1 MTVVLPLLLVMLSVP
16 LVLGV
21 GRWRPSWSGGVG
33 ALGTAGA
40 LAAFAWSVHAGPAQ
54 VSVDWIPTWHV
65 RLALALDGLS
75 VLYGVLILGVGL
87 LILLYARV
95 YMPHYLEER
104 RRPRHDE
111 VRLHAWILT
120 FMAAM
125 LLLVLA
131 RDALLL
137 VIALDLTT
145 VASYFLIGYDRER
158 VESRTAALL
167 ALVITGSTSVVLLAG
182 VVLLGVT
189 YGTFSLEELTD
200 LAARGGPGPRLTVAL
215 VFLAVGALGKSAQAP
230 FHFWLPRAMAAPT
243 PVSAY
248 LHSAAMVAAGVFVLQ
263 RFFPLFALEPRVL
276 HGLAVVGLLSMGMG
290 SLFSLGARRL
300 KRVLAYSTI
309 AQYGY
314 VLVLVGLGGDGA
326 PFYVLAHGLC
336 KAALFLTVGAI
347 TEATGKDS
355 LSDLGGLWRSQPW
368 LAGTSAVAAAGLG
381 GLPLTVGFF
390 KDELFFHALA
400 ARGPFWCGAGVL
412 GAALTLGYTGR
423 LWVRLFLGE
432 PRGVGP
438 RAPGGLVWPVGVL
451 GAATLLGGVWLAPL
465 SRLASAAG
473 GEMKGHAVEVSL
485 GYHLDAR
492 VENLLALGAWT
503 LGAALVASRRWWEA
517 RLVTLIHAASQV
529 GAERVYGEVLSRAD
543 ALSDALRNLEVRDL
557 RDRVAAVLVPAGL
570 LTLAA
575 LVFPPSGGPLFV
587 MGPVGRA
594 DVPLLMGLLIAA
606 GAAVAALGA
615 GNHLHLVMVL
625 SCVGFSLAGVF
636 SFAAAPDVAFTAVL
650 VETTFTLLFVALLSR
665 LPRSS
670 RERAQ
675 TEATRPRWR
684 DWLYTGVAGGSATAM
699 TWNALSHLSE
709 ERVMTRHIAL
719 TESAHA
725 KDVVSAIIADFRGLD
740 TVGETSVMVVV
751 LLGVMHLLSGERAE

>member
-1 MTVVLPLLLVMLSVP
+1 MTVVLPLVLVSLSVP

-21 GRWRPSWSGGVG
+21 GRWRPAWAGLVGVG
-33 ALGTAGA
+33 GA
-40 LAAFAWSVHAGPAQ
+40 AVSLAAFARGVAEGPARLD
-54 VSVDWIPTWHV
+54 VPWIPTWNA
-65 RLALALDGLS
+65 RLTLALDGLS
-75 VLYGVLILGVGL
+75 VLYGGLVLGVGL
-87 LILLYARV
+87 LVLLYARV
-95 YMPHYLEER
+95 YMPHYLEEQG
-104 RRPRHDE
+104 RPRDE
-111 VRLHAWILT
+111 EPRLHAWILV

-125 LLLVLA
+125 LVLVMA

-137 VIALDLTT
+137 VVALDVTT

-158 VESRTAALL
+158 VASRGAALL
-167 ALVITGSTSVVLLAG
+167 ALVVTGSTSVVLLVG

-189 YGTFSLEELTD
+189 YGTFDLERLVD
-200 LAARGGPGPRLTVAL
+200 LATRVGPGSRLGWAL
-215 VFLAVGALGKSAQAP
+215 GCVAVGALGKSAQVP

-263 RFFPLFALEPRVL
+263 RFFPLLALEPRVL
-276 HGLAVVGLLSMGMG
+276 QALAWVGLGSMVMG
-290 SLFSLGARRL
+290 SVFSLGSRRL

-314 VLVLVGLGGDGA
+314 VLVMVGLSGDGA

-336 KAALFLTVGAI
+336 KAALFLTVGAV

-355 LSDLGGLWRSQPW
+355 LTDLGGLGRSQPW
-368 LAGTSAVAAAGLG
+368 LAATSGVAAAGLA

-400 ARGPFWCGAGVL
+400 AHGPFWAGAGLL

-438 RAPGGLVWPVGVL
+438 RASAGLVLPIGVL
-451 GAATLLGGVWLAPL
+451 AALTLGGGVWLAPL
-465 SRLASAAG
+465 SRLATAAG
-473 GEMKGHAVEVSL
+473 GQMRGHAVEVSL
-485 GYHLDAR
+485 GYHLDTR

-503 LGAALVASRRWWEA
+503 LGGLLVLTRRRWEEGLVPVLHTAGSWGTE
-517 RLVTLIHAASQV
+517 RLY
-529 GAERVYGEVLSRAD
+529 GAVLARAD
-543 ALSDALRNLEVRDL
+543 AVSDALRNLEVRDL

-570 LTLAA
+570 LGLLALGRA
-575 LVFPPSGGPLFV
+575 PTSGPLFIP
-587 MGPVGRA
+587 GEVGW
-594 DVPLLMGLLIAA
+594 DDLPLLMGLAIAA

-615 GNHLHLVMVL
+615 RNHLHLVMLL
-625 SCVGFSLAGVF
+625 SCVGFSLAAVF

-665 LPRSS
+665 LPRES
-670 RERAQ
+670 RVRAQ
-675 TEATRPRWR
+675 TEAQRPRGR
-684 DWLYTGVAGGSATAM
+684 DWLYAAVAGGSAMAM
-699 TWNALSHLSE
+699 TWNALSHLSD

-719 TESAHA
+719 TQSAHA
-725 KDVVSAIIADFRGLD
+725 RSVVSAILADFRGLD
-740 TVGETSVMVVV
+740 TVGETSVVVVV